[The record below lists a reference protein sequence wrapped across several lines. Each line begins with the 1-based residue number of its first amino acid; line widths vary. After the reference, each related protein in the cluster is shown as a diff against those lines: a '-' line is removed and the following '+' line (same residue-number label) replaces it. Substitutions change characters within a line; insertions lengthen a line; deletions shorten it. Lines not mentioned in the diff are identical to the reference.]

1 MRYVT
6 KFLLKRAEVAFMK
19 NHIKDLTKITGIFVP
34 RIINKQ
40 IDKIFYQGQ
49 IEGEFIIPFD
59 TEGNIK
65 NDYGFS
71 GKILEAS
78 INLTKE
84 FSIKN
89 LTTEISHTKDEEAN
103 LFNIKIKKGSFL
115 DFDLTD
121 SVIDLKRKNNE
132 TEVKSLLKTKGD
144 FDFSKIKKILPLLN
158 YNISNV
164 KNFNG
169 QMDLKSNIDFKLNK
183 RFSIKNLVYLIEGA
197 IPYSEI
203 HFNDKQKI
211 KKYLP
216 DYKNQITFSDC
227 QLLVLYQE
235 DNLY

>member
-1 MRYVT
+1 MGKFLLKFFSFIFIFLFIFIIYLSYFGIETDKFDTLIKEKANTVNKNVKLEFNKTKIHLNPSELNLTVKLIDPKIIVRDSQINLSRLNLFISIKSFFSS

-115 DFDLTD
+115 DFDFAYFYP
-121 SVIDLKRKNNE
+121 S
-132 TEVKSLLKTKGD
+132 
-144 FDFSKIKKILPLLN
+144 
-158 YNISNV
+158 
-164 KNFNG
+164 KNF
-169 QMDLKSNIDFKLNK
+169 Q
-183 RFSIKNLVYLIEGA
+183 
-197 IPYSEI
+197 
-203 HFNDKQKI
+203 
-211 KKYLP
+211 
-216 DYKNQITFSDC
+216 
-227 QLLVLYQE
+227 
-235 DNLY
+235 